1 MPKPPTLRP
10 MATPDDLEEL
20 MDSFLPLELPAPAC
34 PLEDDGYSPDLPIR
48 MPARRQTRSVSFEL
62 SGFGSER
69 EDLEGNGLDSPGS
82 CDRELDSAKKARED
96 SPRAREKCRRSLSPL
111 ASSCSPVMRAMLQ
124 VSSTCS
130 TRASS
135 PGSDYCRRAKSAIAE
150 GAVGVDLFAGGHLR

>member
-1 MPKPPTLRP
+1 MPKPPSLRP

-20 MDSFLPLELPAPAC
+20 MDAYPLELPAPAC
-34 PLEDDGYSPDLPIR
+34 PLQDDGYSLDLPIR
-48 MPARRQTRSVSFEL
+48 MPARRQMRSVSFEL

-69 EDLEGNGLDSPGS
+69 EDLEGNGLDSPSS

-96 SPRAREKCRRSLSPL
+96 SPRAREKCRRSSSPL
-111 ASSCSPVMRAMLQ
+111 ASSCSPVLRAMLQ
-124 VSSTCS
+124 ASSTCS

-135 PGSDYCRRAKSAIAE
+135 PGSDCPRRAKSAIVE